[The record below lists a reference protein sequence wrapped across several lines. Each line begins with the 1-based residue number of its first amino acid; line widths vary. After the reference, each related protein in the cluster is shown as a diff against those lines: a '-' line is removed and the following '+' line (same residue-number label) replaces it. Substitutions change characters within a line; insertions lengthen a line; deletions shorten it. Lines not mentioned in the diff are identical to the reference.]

1 MRPPRLRAGSGAY
14 SPAMPDDLGQ
24 SMNAGATGEEAL
36 RSALEGSEAQVR
48 ALLAQQEALA
58 YGISHDLRAPLRT
71 IEAYSTLLE
80 REAATALD
88 ATARDHVARIRAA
101 AARMGALLEAL
112 LEYSRVERGE
122 LASEAV
128 DLGLFADLA
137 LAELQEL
144 VPGKRVKASI
154 APGLIALGD
163 ERLLRMLMAQLV
175 RNAWNFSGDDVVLDV
190 SGTRA
195 GDRLHVAVRDA
206 GSGFEQR
213 YAERIFEPFQRLHLA
228 EQGAGNGLGLAIA
241 ARIAARHG
249 GRLHAESTPGSGSIF
264 RIELPAAA

>member
-1 MRPPRLRAGSGAY
+1 
-14 SPAMPDDLGQ
+14 MPDDLGH
-24 SMNAGATGEEAL
+24 SMDAADTREEAL
-36 RSALEGSEAQVR
+36 RRALEDSEAQVR

-71 IEAYSTLLE
+71 IEAYSAILE

-88 ATARDHVARIRAA
+88 ATGRDHVARIRAA
-101 AARMGALLEAL
+101 AARMGTLLEAL
-112 LEYSRVERGE
+112 LDYSRVERGA
-122 LASEAV
+122 LASDSV
-128 DLGLFADLA
+128 DLGMFADLA
-137 LAELQEL
+137 LAELQDL
-144 VPGKRVKASI
+144 VPGKRVQASI
-154 APGLIALGD
+154 APGLVALGD

-175 RNAWNFSGDDVVLDV
+175 RNAWNFSGEDVVLDV
-190 SGTRA
+190 SGFRA
-195 GDRLHVAVRDA
+195 GDRLHVAVRDG
-206 GSGFEQR
+206 GSGFDPR

-264 RIELPAAA
+264 HVELPAAA